1 MRVRVRVVVRERER
15 EEGAV
20 VAQAVGQ
27 CARPLER
34 ASAQPVAREVE
45 AREAGVGAEHGGE
58 LDAARG
64 VDARARAAEESERA
78 VAAQRGAQLA
88 QCLLAQLHLRW
99 G

>member
-1 MRVRVRVVVRERER
+1 MRERER

-20 VAQAVGQ
+20 FAQATSQ
-27 CARPLER
+27 RARPLKR

-45 AREAGVGAEHGGE
+45 AREASVAAEHGGE

-64 VDARARAAEESERA
+64 VDARARAAKQPERA

-88 QCLLAQLHLRW
+88 QSLLAQLHLRW